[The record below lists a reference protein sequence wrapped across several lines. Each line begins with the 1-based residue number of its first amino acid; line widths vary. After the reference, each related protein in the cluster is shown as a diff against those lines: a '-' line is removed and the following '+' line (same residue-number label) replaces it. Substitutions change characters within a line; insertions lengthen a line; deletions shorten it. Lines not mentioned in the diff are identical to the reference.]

1 MEPSTPLAAPVR
13 HWRTAALVAAALAAI
28 ELAVLAVLIVVYV
41 AKPFASR
48 LQTKAQAVATSTPGP
63 SETGANP
70 TRAVA
75 KLARDETSVLVLNGN
90 GIAGAA
96 GRAAAVLQGLHYVI
110 SATGNAPRSNFK
122 RSLVMYR
129 PGFEGEA
136 RRLAHDLRIKR
147 VAPLD
152 GMRARDLQGAHL
164 ALILGGNA
172 GR

>member
-1 MEPSTPLAAPVR
+1 MEHPAEITTPVR
-13 HWRTAALVAAALAAI
+13 QWKTAALVAAALAAV
-28 ELAVLAVLIVVYV
+28 ELAVLVVLVVVYV
-41 AKPFASR
+41 AKPVAAR
-48 LQTKAQAVATSTPGP
+48 LQTRAEAAAAAAPAPEQTT
-63 SETGANP
+63 TN
-70 TRAVA
+70 RAVA
-75 KLARDETSVLVLNGN
+75 HLARGETSVLVLNGN

-96 GRAAAVLQGLHYVI
+96 ARAASVLQGLHYVI

-129 PGFEGEA
+129 HAFEGEA
-136 RRLAHDLRIKR
+136 RRLAKDLRIKR

-152 GMRARDLQGAHL
+152 GMRASDLQGAHL

>member
-1 MEPSTPLAAPVR
+1 VDHSAPIAAPVR
-13 HWRTAALVAAALAAI
+13 YWRTAALVAAALAAV
-28 ELAVLAVLIVVYV
+28 ELAALVVVLVVYV
-41 AKPFASR
+41 AKPVASR
-48 LQTKAQAVATSTPGP
+48 LHAKAQETALAT
-63 SETGANP
+63 P
-70 TRAVA
+70 TSSRSGLPPTNAVA
-75 KLARDETSVLVLNGN
+75 KLARDETSVIVLNGD
-90 GIAGAA
+90 GIPGAA
-96 GRAAAVLQGLHYVI
+96 GRAAAVLQRMHYVI
-110 SATGNAPRSNFK
+110 SSTGNAPRTNFK

-136 RRLAHDLRIKR
+136 RRLARDIRIKR